1 MPHRNRVDPFGALI
15 ETPARGA
22 WYGNRGC
29 LHDRH
34 GRITDRRPPVDQWIV
49 CVLEFKNRRRTLL
62 QPGRFTELFFLDEAT
77 ALAAGHR
84 PCFECRRADADCF
97 ARLWAGLRGGKERAS
112 ADEMD
117 RALHAERL
125 AGPSG
130 PDRWRALR
138 DVPDG
143 TIVEQDGPCLVLAG
157 MLLPWA
163 ITGYRPPLSGRPA
176 AVRLITP
183 PAIVAVI
190 SAGYPPMVHPSAH
203 PAAASMA
210 VRSTLD

>member
-84 PCFECRRADADCF
+84 PCGECRHADLRRFGAHWPGQWTRGFALAREIDAALTVERSGRASPARRRRLDPARPPADGLMF
-97 ARLWAGLRGGKERAS
+97 VQIAEPQRALLAARGRLWAWTPFGYEGP
-112 ADEMD
+112 MPWD
-117 RALHAERL
+117 RPEQALL
-125 AGPSG
+125 LTPPST
-130 PDRWRALR
+130 A
-138 DVPDG
+138 
-143 TIVEQDGPCLVLAG
+143 
-157 MLLPWA
+157 
-163 ITGYRPPLSGRPA
+163 A
-176 AVRLITP
+176 AVERGYTP
-183 PAIVAVI
+183 QI
-190 SAGYPPMVHPSAH
+190 HPL
-203 PAAASMA
+203 PRM
-210 VRSTLD
+210 RT